1 MSRIA
6 TFALAAALT
15 VAASPAFAGEGHGRA
30 EHHAEADK
38 KFPMPA
44 AEYQQHVAARQEKA
58 RARMEEHIAKEKLAE
73 DKANE
78 IRARFAAGIVKINEK
93 VAAVCADGTVTLEE
107 AKEVRA
113 VVKAV
118 HPHHG
123 HKPQGTPAL
132 PDARSRARS
141 VASAARSE
149 GAGGSA
155 HLQHTVRGALRSSV
169 AFAGP
174 IALHFRFVIVAEY
187 W

>member
-6 TFALAAALT
+6 MFALAAALT

-44 AEYQQHVAARQEKA
+44 ADFQQHVAARQEKA

-78 IRARFAAGIVKINEK
+78 VRARFAAGVAKINEK
-93 VAAVCADGTVTLEE
+93 VTAVCADGTVTLDE

-113 VVKAV
+113 IAKAV
-118 HPHHG
+118 HPHH
-123 HKPQGTPAL
+123 HKPHGTPAL
-132 PDARSRARS
+132 RRD
-141 VASAARSE
+141 
-149 GAGGSA
+149 
-155 HLQHTVRGALRSSV
+155 QGALPRTRRGERV
-169 AFAGP
+169 
-174 IALHFRFVIVAEY
+174 VICNRRCAAP
-187 W
+187 